1 MRKAVKTILAV
12 CLVLSLAVSA
22 FAITP
27 ESAAKDLGKYGI
39 MNGFP
44 DGSFRFEANVT
55 RAQLCKM
62 VITAM
67 GREKLDPY
75 AGADQ
80 SVFRD
85 MEKTHWAYSCVSDAF
100 MCKIVSGF
108 PNSTFRPDESVTYEQ
123 ALKIMVCVLRYD
135 RYVLQS
141 RPQGSSLQYPQDYI
155 KIAQDLGL
163 TNGVA
168 FDPQKPATRGFVA
181 MMISKALDV
190 PIVVSYEDPNRTY
203 DYKYT
208 FEIADGKGQSAY
220 TTLRT
225 NLDQGKVTLW

>member
-1 MRKAVKTILAV
+1 M
-12 CLVLSLAVSA
+12 LSLAVSA

-75 AGADQ
+75 AGADN

-85 MEKTHWAYSCVSDAF
+85 MAKTHWAYSCVSDAF

-108 PNSTFRPDESVTYEQ
+108 PDSTFRPDESVTYAQ
-123 ALKIMVCVLRYD
+123 ALKLIMLAT
-135 RYVLQS
+135 
-141 RPQGSSLQYPQDYI
+141 GSNKERTLNFYRKNGYI
-155 KIAQDLGL
+155 VDAKHSCIKWL
-163 TNGVA
+163 
-168 FDPQKPATRGFVA
+168 
-181 MMISKALDV
+181 
-190 PIVVSYEDPNRTY
+190 
-203 DYKYT
+203 
-208 FEIADGKGQSAY
+208 
-220 TTLRT
+220 
-225 NLDQGKVTLW
+225 